1 MKKKINKKAAVKK
14 PIAGKTKTSVSK
26 TKTKQVKS
34 TTKEQIIPLVFTV
47 ITAVALIG
55 VIYLEIITLNIFTP
69 TDILTKIQLS
79 DVLIGLT
86 IYLKTSV
93 DFAIFIGNL
102 MAAYPGWKNRIS
114 IEIGTA
120 VGNALGT
127 IIILAIWDFFKEVKL
142 LLAAMILIAALV
154 LLKLAEE
161 SLSHVNDQEVGAKE
175 RLLTIAK
182 RIETI
187 LSPINKFLHGGLKYI
202 MPNLS
207 MKPKMNLTF
216 WGLLATSFTIPF
228 ILGLDDFAGYVPVF
242 NIVNVFG
249 FSIGVIV
256 GHMIL
261 NIFLFISPS
270 NTIKAVKNPVVSVVG
285 SLAFIGLALYGIYEV
300 VKILF
305 LGH

>member
-1 MKKKINKKAAVKK
+1 MKKGATKK
-14 PIAGKTKTSVSK
+14 PLAKKNSASKARPKSNKTKE
-26 TKTKQVKS
+26 VKS
-34 TTKEQIIPLVFTV
+34 RTKEQVLPIIFTFV
-47 ITAVALIG
+47 TAVALIG

-69 TDILTKIQLS
+69 TDILTRVLWT

-127 IIILAIWDFFKEVKL
+127 IIILAIWDFFKEVKI

-175 RLLTIAK
+175 RLLRTAK

-187 LSPINKFLHGGLKYI
+187 LYPINKFLHGGLKYI

-207 MKPKMNLTF
+207 MKPKANLTF
-216 WGLLATSFTIPF
+216 WGLLGTSFTIPF

-261 NIFLFISPS
+261 NIFLFISPN

-285 SLAFIGLALYGIYEV
+285 SLAFIGLALWGFYEV
-300 VKILF
+300 FNILF
-305 LGH
+305 LHH